1 MPGRN
6 GPDIVNVRDRRR
18 WIKMNETALTVTQVA
33 TELNASVG
41 TVHILLKE
49 KRLKGFR
56 LNRQWRINRDDLDEF
71 RNAAGDTE

>member
-1 MPGRN
+1 MSEP
-6 GPDIVNVRDRRR
+6 
-18 WIKMNETALTVTQVA
+18 ALTVAQVA
-33 TELNASVG
+33 EELGASVG

-49 KRLKGFR
+49 KKLKGFR

>member
-1 MPGRN
+1 MSEP
-6 GPDIVNVRDRRR
+6 
-18 WIKMNETALTVTQVA
+18 ALTVAQVA
-33 TELNASVG
+33 EELGASVG

-49 KRLKGFR
+49 RNLKGFR

>member
-1 MPGRN
+1 
-6 GPDIVNVRDRRR
+6 
-18 WIKMNETALTVTQVA
+18 MNETALTVTQVA